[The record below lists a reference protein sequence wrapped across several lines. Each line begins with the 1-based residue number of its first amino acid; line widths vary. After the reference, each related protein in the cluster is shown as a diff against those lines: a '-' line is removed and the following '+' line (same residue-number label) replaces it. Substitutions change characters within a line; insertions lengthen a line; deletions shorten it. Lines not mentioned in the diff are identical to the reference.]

1 METFGVQQ
9 QGQAGTSPDGNCDS
23 LSLFLLMRVG
33 PDPVLSVAAVLLNP
47 GVIPMLKL
55 LPIS

>member
-1 METFGVQQ
+1 MQQ
-9 QGQAGTSPDGNCDS
+9 QGQAGTSPDGNCNS

-33 PDPVLSVAAVLLNP
+33 PDPVLPVAAVLLNP
-47 GVIPMLKL
+47 GVTPMLKL